1 MKRLERSRSRSHSG
15 IRKHSRKNYVLDNLI
30 ESSSESRG
38 NTETIE
44 NIEHNEEFEK
54 SNETNK
60 RIPKERKKYS
70 LSSKK
75 KYVQKYYEEK
85 ENNPKLGT
93 RKIANA
99 LGVPYS
105 CLREWVQQYKYIE
118 STTNKKDKFRLEG
131 GGRLPETLTIEEELI
146 RWVCEQRRCEIPITT
161 KEIILKSMELDPNQK
176 NKSETALEH
185 WVLGFLRRYS
195 YSIRAG
201 THIGQKL
208 KASSM
213 QDYKEFM
220 LLIYY
225 KRKKYGEDFD
235 ASNIFNM
242 DETPIYLESI
252 SKKTVALIGQ
262 KSINIRSNGGEK
274 TRITVILLIS
284 ASGEKLPP
292 LLIFKGEK
300 DGRKE
305 KALNNNEYCR
315 KKKYLLFAK
324 KILGQTKKYF
334 QNGLNNVFYI
344 I

>member
-1 MKRLERSRSRSHSG
+1 
-15 IRKHSRKNYVLDNLI
+15 
-30 ESSSESRG
+30 
-38 NTETIE
+38 
-44 NIEHNEEFEK
+44 
-54 SNETNK
+54 
-60 RIPKERKKYS
+60 
-70 LSSKK
+70 
-75 KYVQKYYEEK
+75 
-85 ENNPKLGT
+85 
-93 RKIANA
+93 
-99 LGVPYS
+99 
-105 CLREWVQQYKYIE
+105 
-118 STTNKKDKFRLEG
+118 
-131 GGRLPETLTIEEELI
+131 
-146 RWVCEQRRCEIPITT
+146 
-161 KEIILKSMELDPNQK
+161 MELDPNQK

-220 LLIYY
+220 SLIYY

-252 SKKTVALIGQ
+252 SKKTVAPIGQ

-284 ASGEKLPP
+284 TSGEKLPP

-315 KKKYLLFAK
+315 KKKLFVVCQENSWADK
-324 KILGQTKKYF
+324 EIFSKWLE
-334 QNGLNNVFYI
+334 
-344 I
+344 